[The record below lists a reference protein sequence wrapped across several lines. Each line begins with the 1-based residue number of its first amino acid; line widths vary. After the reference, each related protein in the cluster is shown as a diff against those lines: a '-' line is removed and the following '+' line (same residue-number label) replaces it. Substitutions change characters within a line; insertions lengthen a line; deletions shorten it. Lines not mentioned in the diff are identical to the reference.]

1 MKFKVMYR
9 FNLGAICGNVKGEW
23 HFHSEH
29 SDIFSA
35 KQAVKAMKKHLGY
48 KGGSVKIVKVE
59 A

>member
-1 MKFKVMYR
+1 MKFKVMWRARLYDKVY
-9 FNLGAICGNVKGEW
+9 GDW

-29 SDIFSA
+29 TDMYSA

-48 KGGSVKIVKVE
+48 KGGSVKIVTEE